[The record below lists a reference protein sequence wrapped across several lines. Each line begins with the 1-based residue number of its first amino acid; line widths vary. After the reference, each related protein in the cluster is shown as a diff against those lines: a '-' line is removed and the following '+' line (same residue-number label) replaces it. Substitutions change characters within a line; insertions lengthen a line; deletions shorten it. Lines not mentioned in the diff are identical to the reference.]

1 MAQDGDQRDYYRW
14 QGRIEERVNNK
25 AGRSELSD
33 LYNQTQEEIRKSEQ
47 RGRDLVAASSDGL
60 RREITT
66 VKNTVEKN
74 GREAQQIGA
83 ELHSFITNMNADN
96 HAKQASLEAIQKKLE
111 ERQIDWQKWIQ
122 TLVLIFAVIMM
133 IITQNWADLLK
144 VRF

>member
-1 MAQDGDQRDYYRW
+1 M
-14 QGRIEERVNNK
+14 
-25 AGRSELSD
+25 
-33 LYNQTQEEIRKSEQ
+33 
-47 RGRDLVAASSDGL
+47 AASSDGL